1 MSNLFYPYN
10 ASECFK
16 FKSISFPLDE
26 SLLVDDMCA
35 DGLNHELSK
44 SSRTPYVLTTKWM
57 SLTTKEIMFKNVHS
71 ID

>member
-44 SSRTPYVLTTKWM
+44 SSRTHYQMDESHYKRN
-57 SLTTKEIMFKNVHS
+57 NVQECAFY
-71 ID
+71 